1 MKAWKNLLQTAA
13 ACLHYTHSLEA
24 GQEKLSCGSLIM
36 FVMFILYMFLYIR
49 VPKKKRSRCLA
60 GFASHTSRVRLGK
73 SEQGESEIRKWRKME
88 KDGERWRKRR
98 ERVALPEKKMPGKST

>member
-49 VPKKKRSRCLA
+49 VPKKRSRCLA

-73 SEQGESEIRKWRKME
+73 SEQGDSEIRKWRKME

>member
-13 ACLHYTHSLEA
+13 ACLHYTHTLEA

-36 FVMFILYMFLYIR
+36 FVSYCICFYIY
-49 VPKKKRSRCLA
+49 KKKRSRCLA

-73 SEQGESEIRKWRKME
+73 SEPGKNEIRKWRKME
-88 KDGERWRKRR
+88 KDGESGERWR
-98 ERVALPEKKMPGKST
+98 ERGALPEKKMPGKST